1 MAKRVKRESGTPRR
15 SPGYCAVGVLTFRY
29 VQLASGAGPET
40 PNVLK
45 FVDKILDPSD
55 SLAMNTQ
62 QLEVWAQ
69 PDFEE
74 ISACM
79 ECTAYALTTSAE

>member
-1 MAKRVKRESGTPRR
+1 MELGM
-15 SPGYCAVGVLTFRY
+15 
-29 VQLASGAGPET
+29 
-40 PNVLK
+40 PNFLK
-45 FVDKILDPSD
+45 FVDKILDTSD

-62 QLEVWAQ
+62 QLEIWAQ

-79 ECTAYALTTSAE
+79 ECTAYAHTSPAE

>member
-1 MAKRVKRESGTPRR
+1 M
-15 SPGYCAVGVLTFRY
+15 
-29 VQLASGAGPET
+29 
-40 PNVLK
+40 PNLLK
-45 FVDKILDPSD
+45 FVDKILDTGDP
-55 SLAMNTQ
+55 LAMNTQ

-79 ECTAYALTTSAE
+79 ECTAYALATPAE